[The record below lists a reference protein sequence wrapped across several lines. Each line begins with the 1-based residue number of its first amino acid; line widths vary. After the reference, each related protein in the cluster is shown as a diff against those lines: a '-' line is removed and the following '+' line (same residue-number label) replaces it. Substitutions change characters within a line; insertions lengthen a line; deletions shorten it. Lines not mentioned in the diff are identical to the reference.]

1 MINSELLALSA
12 LQSEYPKHII
22 THSSAYQ
29 DMKWHYDFIITN
41 PITSIKKYVESKY
54 KEEGLGEFM
63 WYEAANK
70 YGDRGWGYGC
80 ADWLLHNIP
89 NGWIMLGMDNLRRS
103 VHTQVIKNG
112 GLTIFT
118 DKEKVGNFQAYSRTK
133 WGNSDI
139 LIKLP
144 YEFVF
149 SLPHKLIY

>member
-1 MINSELLALSA
+1 
-12 LQSEYPKHII
+12 
-22 THSSAYQ
+22 
-29 DMKWHYDFIITN
+29 
-41 PITSIKKYVESKY
+41 
-54 KEEGLGEFM
+54 
-63 WYEAANK
+63 
-70 YGDRGWGYGC
+70 
-80 ADWLLHNIP
+80 
-89 NGWIMLGMDNLRRS
+89 MLGMDNLRRS

-118 DKEKVGNFQAYSRTK
+118 DKVGNFQAYSRTK